1 MTNVQKIEEIL
12 LIIFLKDGSNNDDV
26 VFLEA
31 TYLYFSCMQEY
42 ISGRLD
48 RGLISVD

>member
-1 MTNVQKIEEIL
+1 MTNVQKIEEIS
-12 LIIFLKDGSNNDDV
+12 LIILLKDGSNDDV